1 MKRKFSM
8 YENISTETIQW
19 NIHKAEIVLLM
30 DMYRNKFSEV
40 RKFVFVL
47 DFVKREHVLSV
58 IVWLFVTL
66 K

>member
-19 NIHKAEIVLLM
+19 NIHKAEIVL
-30 DMYRNKFSEV
+30 
-40 RKFVFVL
+40 
-47 DFVKREHVLSV
+47 SV
-58 IVWLFVTL
+58 NGYVQ